1 MLEESRKS
9 LRNKFSTK
17 LWEVKEDRIKDL
29 VAGESRRRKREVR
42 EVKDREEGTSA
53 VLLHSQRLTN

>member
-9 LRNKFSTK
+9 LRNTFSSRETVGG
-17 LWEVKEDRIKDL
+17 ERRQDR
-29 VAGESRRRKREVR
+29 GEREVR
-42 EVKDREEGTSA
+42 EVKDREEGTST